1 MNILAKRCESEFKKK
16 KKFVPLKRV
25 EYFFR
30 FLTYDPAQRITAEDA
45 LKHDYFKERPL
56 PIDPALFPTWPAKS
70 EFGARTLNASPKPP
84 SGGKD
89 FKQLDKD
96 EDEDGSSSGFHMG
109 SREASRQLPVGGGF
123 HLKF

>member
-1 MNILAKRCESEFKKK
+1 MKH
-16 KKFVPLKRV
+16 
-25 EYFFR
+25 EYF
-30 FLTYDPAQRITAEDA
+30 L
-45 LKHDYFKERPL
+45 ERPL